1 MPWLTIL
8 MMLISYFTTKK
19 KTNGNTAAALGA
31 AALVGAGTYY
41 VTHETEWGSENLGFL
56 DGVTDA
62 SGATVPNGTGNVP
75 SDQGGTVK
83 VPTPT
88 GGTSTGSFWDSLSG
102 VLKDWGPTGTA
113 LVVGTAGA
121 VTSSNSKSWIWWA
134 AIGLG
139 AYVLLK

>member
-1 MPWLTIL
+1 MPWLSLL
-8 MMLISYFTTKK
+8 MALISYFTTKK

-62 SGATVPNGTGNVP
+62 TSATVSDGSGNVP
-75 SDQGGTVK
+75 SAVGGSVK
-83 VPTPT
+83 VPTQQAGTT
-88 GGTSTGSFWDSLSG
+88 GFWDSTTD
-102 VLKDWGPTGTA
+102 VLKSWGPTGTA
-113 LVVGTAGA
+113 AVIGTTALA
-121 VTSSNSKSWIWWA
+121 TSSNKNSIVWWA

-139 AYVLLK
+139 AYLILK